1 MSKNTLST
9 QSNSS
14 FSSFTAM
21 PAVRQK
27 INDVIGGKK
36 GEGFIASI
44 VTAVSSNTQL
54 QTCDYSTIL
63 SSALLGAALNL
74 SPSPQLG
81 HFYMVPFNDN
91 KNGRKV
97 AQFQLGYKGY
107 VQLAIRSGQYRNIN
121 VVSLKKGE
129 VKRWDELTEEIEY
142 ELMEDWEAR
151 EEAETVGYYAY
162 FELVNG
168 FKKAMYWS
176 KERMMTHAKKY
187 SQGYANDLRKGTKYT
202 FWSKDFDGMAYKT
215 MLRQLISKWGI
226 MSVEMQDAFT
236 GDMAVIQDD
245 GNREYV
251 DNSDIEPVM
260 IEEVSPQPAAAPEV
274 DDVLDVDLEQAF
286 FG

>member
-1 MSKNTLST
+1 MAGNSLST
-9 QSNSS
+9 EKKTS
-14 FSSFTAM
+14 FSTFVAL
-21 PAVRQK
+21 PQVRQK
-27 INDVIGGKK
+27 IVDIIGGKK
-36 GEGFIASI
+36 GDGFIASI
-44 VTAVSSNTQL
+44 VTAVSSNPQL
-54 QTCDYSTIL
+54 QACDQNTIL

-81 HFYMVPFNDN
+81 HFYMVPFKDN
-91 KNGRKV
+91 KNKRTV

-107 VQLAIRSGQYRNIN
+107 VQLAIRSAQYRNIN
-121 VVSLKKGE
+121 VIALKQGE
-129 VKRWDELTEEIEY
+129 VLRWNELTEEIEY

-151 EEAETVGYYAY
+151 ENAPTVGYYAY
-162 FELVNG
+162 FELTNG
-168 FKKAMYWS
+168 FRKAMYWTHS
-176 KERMMTHAKKY
+176 RMMAHAKKY
-187 SQGYANDLRKGTKYT
+187 SRGFESDLKNNTRYT

-251 DNSDIEPVM
+251 DNSDIEPV
-260 IEEVSPQPAAAPEV
+260 IIDEVSPQPAAAPEV
-274 DDVLDVDLEQAF
+274 DEALDVDLEQAF